1 MALLLAMH
9 DHGYT
14 LAAVVFCLLLVALGH
29 LAYHSTRY
37 PRTLSTFL
45 IVSFIGDY
53 PILGVGLTAR
63 WAGAGAAV
71 SCAGACRS

>member
-45 IVSFIGDY
+45 IVSFS
-53 PILGVGLTAR
+53 
-63 WAGAGAAV
+63 AA
-71 SCAGACRS
+71 